1 MWPGFVRRLAL
12 RTLGLCAAAGTATV
26 CAAPDSEAAVRMCRP
41 VVSGAV
47 GEAKTEQEAK
57 RVALESWAA
66 RAGRYGAAY
75 ASWRTANHKRLAC
88 RAGGNGV
95 TRCQA
100 TASPCAIAQNPRLQR
115 PKPSRKKNSRGIDV

>member
-12 RTLGLCAAAGTATV
+12 RTLVLCAAAGTATV
-26 CAAPDSEAAVRMCRP
+26 CPAPDAGAAVRICRP
-41 VVSGAV
+41 AVSGAV
-47 GEAKTEQEAK
+47 AEAKTEQEAK
-57 RVALESWAA
+57 RFALESWAA
-66 RAGRYGAAY
+66 RAGRYGAGY
-75 ASWRTANHKRLAC
+75 ASWRVANNKRLAC

-115 PKPSRKKNSRGIDV
+115 PRPTRKNSQGIDV